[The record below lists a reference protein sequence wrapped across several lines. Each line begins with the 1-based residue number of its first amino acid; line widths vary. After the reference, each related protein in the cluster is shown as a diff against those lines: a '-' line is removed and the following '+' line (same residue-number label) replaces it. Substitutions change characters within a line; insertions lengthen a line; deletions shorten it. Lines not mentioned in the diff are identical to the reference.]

1 MLSDEFSTAFAMQ
14 AGRDQFTSDVVDIF
28 TTYEFFSVVDFDW
41 EYPGGGGDAGNASSA
56 NDGANFAIV
65 LEQLRSELDALES
78 QIGGNYEVSIATAGG
93 SEKLANLNLAGIDSY
108 VDFYNV
114 MTYDFHGGWENQTG
128 H

>member
-1 MLSDEFSTAFAMQ
+1 MLSDEFSTAFATQ

-56 NDGANFAIV
+56 NDGVHFALV

-78 QIGGNYEVSIATAGG
+78 Q
-93 SEKLANLNLAGIDSY
+93 
-108 VDFYNV
+108 
-114 MTYDFHGGWENQTG
+114 TG
-128 H
+128 